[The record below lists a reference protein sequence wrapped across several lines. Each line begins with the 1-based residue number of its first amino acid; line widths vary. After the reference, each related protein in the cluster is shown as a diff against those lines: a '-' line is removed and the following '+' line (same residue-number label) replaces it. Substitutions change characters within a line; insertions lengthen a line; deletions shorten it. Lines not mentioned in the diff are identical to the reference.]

1 MFICITHKM
10 TSNMMCGMIKDITI
24 TTVENV
30 SASRSKLIM
39 LKNVEISGSRTI

>member
-1 MFICITHKM
+1 MNSNVICD
-10 TSNMMCGMIKDITI
+10 MIEGITI

-39 LKNVEISGSRTI
+39 LKNVEISGLRTI

>member
-1 MFICITHKM
+1 MLICVIHQM
-10 TSNMMCGMIKDITI
+10 NSNVMCDMIEGITI

-39 LKNVEISGSRTI
+39 LKNVEISGLR